1 MTEITL
7 NDALLEVGQGNVTL
21 ERIRELVNTLSVDLG
36 ENITSTVL
44 YSGDYL
50 TNINSH
56 DAATSLARQSNSIG
70 IIDNTEVGKF

>member
-1 MTEITL
+1 MAEVSLDYALSKVQEGNLTL
-7 NDALLEVGQGNVTL
+7 NQ
-21 ERIRELVNTLSVDLG
+21 IRELANSLSVNL
-36 ENITSTVL
+36 EANITSTVL